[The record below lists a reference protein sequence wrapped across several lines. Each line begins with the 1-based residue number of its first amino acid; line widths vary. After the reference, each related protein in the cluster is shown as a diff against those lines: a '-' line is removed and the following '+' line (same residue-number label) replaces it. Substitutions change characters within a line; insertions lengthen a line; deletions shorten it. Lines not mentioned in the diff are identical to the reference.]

1 MMNTAY
7 VEKYA
12 RLASITDGYVETVI
26 TFNSQKN
33 SREWWEVRVQK
44 MTRYSYLMDEFFDEK
59 FKASAIR
66 FRRHKAGVIT
76 VGCSK
81 EICQLLILKAWP
93 RWVTPDGCTIQ

>member
-1 MMNTAY
+1 MNAAY

-33 SREWWEVRVQK
+33 SREWWEVRVRK
-44 MTRYSYLMDEFFDEK
+44 MMRYSYLMDEFLDKK

-93 RWVTPDGCTIQ
+93 RWVMPDGCTIQ

>member
-1 MMNTAY
+1 MMKTAY

-26 TFNSQKN
+26 TFTSRKN
-33 SREWWEVRVQK
+33 SREWWEVRVRK
-44 MTRYSYLMDEFFDEK
+44 MIWYNDPADEFLEEE

-66 FRRHKAGVIT
+66 FRRQKAGVIT

-93 RWVTPDGCTIQ
+93 RWVMPNGCTIQ

>member
-1 MMNTAY
+1 MMKTAY

-12 RLASITDGYVETVI
+12 KFSSVTEGYVETVI

-44 MTRYSYLMDEFFDEK
+44 MIRHSYLTGEFLGEK

-93 RWVTPDGCTIQ
+93 RWVMPNGCTIQ

>member
-1 MMNTAY
+1 MMKTAY

-12 RLASITDGYVETVI
+12 KFSSVTEGYVETVI
-26 TFNSQKN
+26 VFTSQKN
-33 SREWWEVRVQK
+33 PREWWEVRVKK
-44 MTRYSYLMDEFFDEK
+44 MMRYNTPADEFLDEK

-81 EICQLLILKAWP
+81 EICQLLILKVWP
-93 RWVTPDGCTIQ
+93 TWVMPDGCTIQ